1 MITYEVNRAEL
12 ELVEKKLGDMKSKA
26 PQVFKNAVNKTA
38 RQARKRIAQSAQGAY
53 TVKQVGFNRHMKIK
67 NASTGN
73 LTASVDA
80 DGKPLE
86 ITRFSNRAGSHK
98 KGGAAASAD
107 IVKSGMKQLISS
119 QGGKAFKA
127 GVQTGHAGTTHNGIF
142 QRKGKSRLPIKQL
155 YSNSVPKMVEK
166 VYQGERGMAGALK
179 EPIQSD
185 LRKNLEAEIKKI
197 VG

>member
-1 MITYEVNRAEL
+1 MIVYEVNRAEL
-12 ELVEKKLGDMKSKA
+12 DYVEKKLGNMKSKA

-53 TVKQVGFNRHMKIK
+53 TVKQVGFNKHMKIK
-67 NASTGN
+67 SATAGN

-86 ITRFSNRAGSHK
+86 ITRFSNRAGKAK

-107 IVKSGMKQLISS
+107 IVKSGLKQIISS
-119 QGGKAFKA
+119 SGGKAFKA
-127 GVQTGHAGTTHNGIF
+127 GVQTGHAGISHNGVF
-142 QRKGKSRLPIKQL
+142 QRKGKDRLPIKQL
-155 YSNSVPKMVEK
+155 YSNSVPKMIEK
-166 VYQGERGMAGALK
+166 VYEGERGMAGDLRK
-179 EPIQSD
+179 PIQSD
-185 LRKNLEAEIKKI
+185 LRKNIEAEVKKI

>member
-38 RQARKRIAQSAQGAY
+38 RQARKRIAQSAKGAY
-53 TVKQVGFNRHMKIK
+53 TVKQVGFNNHMKIK
-67 NASTGN
+67 YASAGN

-80 DGKPLE
+80 DGKPLT
-86 ITRFSNRAGSHK
+86 IIRFKNRAGRPK
-98 KGGAAASAD
+98 KGGSAAAAD
-107 IVKSGMKQLISS
+107 ITNSGLKQLVSS
-119 QGGKAFKA
+119 QGGKAFKK
-127 GVQTGHAGTTHNGIF
+127 NGLVM
-142 QRKGKSRLPIKQL
+142 QRVGKERKPLKVL
-155 YSNSVPKMVEK
+155 HSNSVPKMVEK
-166 VYQGERGMAGALK
+166 VYKGERGMAGALK

>member
-38 RQARKRIAQSAQGAY
+38 RQARKRIAQSAKGAY
-53 TVKQVGFNRHMKIK
+53 TVKMGGFNQHMKIHS
-67 NASTGN
+67 ASTGN

-86 ITRFSNRAGSHK
+86 IIKFKNRGGRQGI
-98 KGGAAASAD
+98 GGAAASAD
-107 IVKSGMKQLISS
+107 ITNEGLKKLISS
-119 QGGKAFKA
+119 KGGKAFKT
-127 GVQTGHAGTTHNGIF
+127 GVQTGHIGTTHSGIF
-142 QRKGKSRLPIKQL
+142 QRKGRERLPIKQL

>member
-38 RQARKRIAQSAQGAY
+38 RQARKRIAQSAKGAY
-53 TVKQVGFNRHMKIK
+53 TVKQVGFNSHMKIK

-80 DGKPLE
+80 DGKPL
-86 ITRFSNRAGSHK
+86 TLVRFK
-98 KGGAAASAD
+98 KQGGAAAAAD
-107 IVKSGMKQLISS
+107 IVNGGLKQLVSS
-119 QGGKAFKA
+119 QGGKAFKR
-127 GVQTGHAGTTHNGIF
+127 NGLVM
-142 QRKGKSRLPIKQL
+142 QREGKDRLPVKVFH
-155 YSNSVPKMVEK
+155 SNSVPKMVEK
-166 VYQGERGMAGALK
+166 VYQGERGMEGALK

>member
-38 RQARKRIAQSAQGAY
+38 RQARKRIAQSAKGAY
-53 TVKQVGFNRHMKIK
+53 TVKQVGFNSHMKIK

-80 DGKPLE
+80 DGKPLTL
-86 ITRFSNRAGSHK
+86 IRFKNRAGRPK
-98 KGGAAASAD
+98 KGGAAAAAD
-107 IVKSGMKQLISS
+107 IVNSGMKQLVSS
-119 QGGKAFKA
+119 QGGKAFK
-127 GVQTGHAGTTHNGIF
+127 HNGLVM
-142 QRKGKSRLPIKQL
+142 QREGKDRLPVKVFH
-155 YSNSVPKMVEK
+155 SNSVPKMVEK

>member
-1 MITYEVNRAEL
+1 M
-12 ELVEKKLGDMKSKA
+12 
-26 PQVFKNAVNKTA
+26 NKTA
-38 RQARKRIAQSAQGAY
+38 RQARKRIAQSAKGAY
-53 TVKQVGFNRHMKIK
+53 TVKQVGFNSHMKIK

-80 DGKPLE
+80 DGKPL
-86 ITRFSNRAGSHK
+86 TLVRFKNRAGRPK
-98 KGGAAASAD
+98 KGGAAAAAD
-107 IVKSGMKQLISS
+107 IVNGGLKQLVSS
-119 QGGKAFKA
+119 QGGKAFKR
-127 GVQTGHAGTTHNGIF
+127 NGLVM
-142 QRKGKSRLPIKQL
+142 QREGKDRLPVKVFH
-155 YSNSVPKMVEK
+155 SNSVPKMVEK